1 MVPSRLSASPL
12 RLAVVVAW
20 LSPAVAGGQ
29 GPIDLAHGGRGAAA
43 VAHVSVGSPPAGGFA
58 EATSPS
64 PSATP
69 AGGDPGSRTMPL
81 ELGETT
87 RLRCPAGNLRIT
99 RLESGRVDI
108 VCDLAVAPTLTPTL
122 GPPTAVASQ
131 TPAPTHTALP
141 TLAAAPTPTLA
152 PTSAAA
158 PPTGPSAGLWISS
171 DEVRRLPMSGPAWS
185 ALRAAAD
192 GGTGTPTLCDQNSN
206 SNVLVLAKALVFAR
220 TGEETYRTDVR
231 RAVLSAM
238 GTESGGSCRSLA
250 LGRELAA
257 YVIAA
262 DLVGLTA
269 AEDAAFRGWLAGV
282 RTKKLGD
289 SRSLVSCHEDRP
301 NNWGTMCGASR
312 AAASAYL
319 GDRADLD
326 RTARVFKGYVGD
338 RASYAGFAY
347 GDTSWQGDPSQPR
360 GINAAGATKQGVDID
375 GAIPDDMRRGAGFT
389 TGCPSHTGY
398 PWEALQGVVV
408 QAEILHRQGYD
419 AWGWEQQAVRRA
431 LAYLYGLD
439 ARCGGWAS
447 EATSGDDKF
456 VPWIVNHVYGTRFT
470 ATTPAQS
477 GKIMGW
483 TDWTHDRATRTRP

>member
-1 MVPSRLSASPL
+1 MVQPRPSVGPL

-20 LSPAVAGGQ
+20 LSPAVAAGQATIDVARGGA
-29 GPIDLAHGGRGAAA
+29 PAA
-43 VAHVSVGSPPAGGFA
+43 VAQASPGSPPAGGFA
-58 EATSPS
+58 EATSLP

-69 AGGDPGSRTMPL
+69 AGGDPRSTTMPL
-81 ELGETT
+81 ALGEGA
-87 RLRCPAGNLRIT
+87 RLGCPGGTLRIAHQS
-99 RLESGRVDI
+99 SGRVD
-108 VCDLAVAPTLTPTL
+108 VTCDAAAVPTPTTV
-122 GPPTAVASQ
+122 GGPTDPPPTPVPTVASPSAPPPTA
-131 TPAPTHTALP
+131 
-141 TLAAAPTPTLA
+141 A
-152 PTSAAA
+152 PTSPIA
-158 PPTGPSAGLWISS
+158 PPTGPSAGLWISV
-171 DEVRRLPMSGPAWS
+171 DEVRRLPMSGAAWT

-192 GGTGTPTLCDQNSN
+192 GGTGTPSLCDQNSD
-206 SNVLVLAKALVFAR
+206 SNVLVLAKALVYAR
-220 TGEETYRTDVR
+220 TGEERYRTDVR
-231 RAVLSAM
+231 RGVMAAM
-238 GTESGGSCRSLA
+238 GTESGGNCRSLA

-257 YVIAA
+257 YVVAA

-269 AEDAAFRGWLAGV
+269 AEDTAFRGWLAGV
-282 RTKKLGD
+282 RTKRLGD
-289 SRSLVSCHEDRP
+289 SRSLTSCHEDRP

-347 GDTSWQGDPSQPR
+347 GDTSWQGDPARPR
-360 GINAAGATKQGVDID
+360 GINAAGAAKQGVSID

-408 QAEILHRQGYD
+408 QAEILHRQGFD

-431 LAYLYGLD
+431 VAYLYALD

-447 EATSGDDKF
+447 EATGGDDKF
-456 VPWIVNHVYGTRFT
+456 VPWIVNHVYGTRFA
-470 ATTPAQS
+470 ATSPAQT

-483 TDWTHDRATRTRP
+483 TDWTHDRATRDRP